1 MTLFDLTG
9 RVAIVTGGNGGIGLG
24 IARGLVECGATVVV
38 SGRDAPKSAAAV
50 DELNAMRRRGH
61 RHRVRRDGPE
71 QISQLVTRTVER
83 LGRRCRSSSTTP
95 ASGSGT
101 ARRVHPGRVQQVLN
115 TNLTSVFLACQ
126 AAYWPMKQGGGG
138 KIINIG
144 SMASLFGL
152 PYAPAYA
159 ASKGGVVQLSRA
171 LATAWAENNIQ
182 VNSILPGWIS
192 TNLTDGARRF
202 NPDLKAAGGVST
214 PQGGGGAGRPGRDSL
229 FPGCAGQRFR
239 DWDGDPGRWWLLDPH
254 AITGLGSLDGGRI
267 SPQCGPDTARRDRD
281 CTKPRAWCADLL

>member
-1 MTLFDLTG
+1 VALFDLTG

-24 IARGLVECGATVVV
+24 IAQGLVECGATVVI
-38 SGRDAPKSAAAV
+38 SGRDAAKSAAAV
-50 DELNAMRRRGH
+50 EELNGQRAGCASAIECD
-61 RHRVRRDGPE
+61 VTVPE
-71 QISQLVTRTVER
+71 QIKALVDQTVDR
-83 LGRRCRSSSTTP
+83 LGGLHILVNNAGIGIRKRPEEYTLEEYT
-95 ASGSGT
+95 
-101 ARRVHPGRVQQVLN
+101 RVLD

-182 VNSILPGWIS
+182 VNSILPGWIA
-192 TNLTDGARRF
+192 TNLTDGARRY
-202 NPDLKAAGGVST
+202 NPELEGRVVYRT
-214 PQGGGGAGRPGRDSL
+214 PAGRWGRPDDL
-229 FPGCAGQRFR
+229 AGTACFLAAPAS
-239 DWDGDPGRWWLLDPH
+239 DFVTGT
-254 AITGLGSLDGGRI
+254 AIPVDGGYSI
-267 SPQCGPDTARRDRD
+267 HMP
-281 CTKPRAWCADLL
+281 